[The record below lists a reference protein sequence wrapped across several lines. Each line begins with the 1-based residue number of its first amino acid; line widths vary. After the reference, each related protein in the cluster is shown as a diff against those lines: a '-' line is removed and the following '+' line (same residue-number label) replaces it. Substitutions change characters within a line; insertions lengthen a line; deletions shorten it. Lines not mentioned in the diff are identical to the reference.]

1 MTIAVVSEPALPR
14 YAELVS
20 GLARVPVRALPAAP
34 GDADELTK
42 QLQTIADG
50 YRAALLTH
58 VDAER
63 ARRAQH
69 QARDTTGLRVLTDQD
84 ATAIALTAAL
94 LAALAR
100 HDRTSRDVRVLVV
113 GARTLPPLISLLIAA
128 DTRDL
133 ALWNLPD
140 AAAFPLHQAIF
151 GADVVIDLLGA
162 FSAEFRETTPLTIIT
177 PDDAGTAP
185 SAIAGILGAAARN
198 PLVTCDIDVYR
209 TAASALAA
217 AHRAGQVSQHR
228 ARALATVVADAV
240 SATLDPSPRPPGFRR
255 AAGA

>member
-14 YAELVS
+14 YA
-20 GLARVPVRALPAAP
+20 
-34 GDADELTK
+34 
-42 QLQTIADG
+42 
-50 YRAALLTH
+50 
-58 VDAER
+58 
-63 ARRAQH
+63 
-69 QARDTTGLRVLTDQD
+69 
-84 ATAIALTAAL
+84 AL

-100 HDRTSRDVRVLVV
+100 HDRTPRDVRVLVV

-151 GADVVIDLLGA
+151 GADAVIDLLGA
-162 FSAEFRETTPLTIIT
+162 FSAEFRETSPLTIIT

-209 TAASALAA
+209 TAAVALAA
-217 AHRAGQVSQHR
+217 AHRGGPLSPHR
-228 ARALATVVADAV
+228 ARAVATAVGDAV
-240 SATLDPSPRPPGFRR
+240 LAMLDPTPRPPGIQR
-255 AAGA
+255 AADA